1 MDYLPFLFAT
11 IVITSVIFVDIYI
24 ITTLSL
30 SDGNQGESGGEGE
43 NMQYSIVIN
52 NTDVQ
57 YKTLPSYEDGGSIHL
72 VMPLQYNISFYTE
85 NGTDE
90 DHEDEEL
97 VSRLNNVY
105 NSVH

>member
-24 ITTLSL
+24 INTLSL
-30 SDGNQGESGGEGE
+30 SDGNQGESDGERE
-43 NMQYSIVIN
+43 NMQFSIVLN
-52 NTDVQ
+52 NTDLQ
-57 YKTLPSYEDGGSIHL
+57 NKTLSSYVDGSIHL
-72 VMPLQYNISFYTE
+72 VLPLKYNISFFTE
-85 NGTDE
+85 RDTDE

>member
-24 ITTLSL
+24 INTLSL
-30 SDGNQGESGGEGE
+30 LDGNQGESDGERE
-43 NMQYSIVIN
+43 NLQFNIVIN
-52 NTDVQ
+52 NTDVRNN
-57 YKTLPSYEDGGSIHL
+57 TISSYVDGSIHL
-72 VMPLQYNISFYTE
+72 VLPLKYNVSFYTE
-85 NGTDE
+85 SDTDE

-97 VSRLNNVY
+97 VNRLNNVY

>member
-30 SDGNQGESGGEGE
+30 SDGNQGEREVEGV

-57 YKTLPSYEDGGSIHL
+57 YKTLPSYVDGSIHL
-72 VMPLQYNISFYTE
+72 VLPLKYNISFYTE
-85 NGTDE
+85 SDTDE